1 MTIIIIII
9 IKQLQQ
15 VLIGKNTKPKCEGL
29 LTHHDAI

>member
-15 VLIGKNTKPKCEGL
+15 VLIINTKPKSEGL